1 MPYHEPHIIIGWIKM
16 KKTSYYVLKLHI
28 FACQPISPHLNIQK
42 PYSSD
47 LLNKL
52 KMQGLGM
59 EGIFQGDEGDDEEKE
74 DDDDIECECISYIP
88 HNMNT
93 I

>member
-1 MPYHEPHIIIGWIKM
+1 
-16 KKTSYYVLKLHI
+16 
-28 FACQPISPHLNIQK
+28 
-42 PYSSD
+42 
-47 LLNKL
+47 
-52 KMQGLGM
+52 MQGLGM
-59 EGIFQGDEGDDEEKE
+59 EGIFQGDDMEEKE

>member
-1 MPYHEPHIIIGWIKM
+1 
-16 KKTSYYVLKLHI
+16 
-28 FACQPISPHLNIQK
+28 
-42 PYSSD
+42 
-47 LLNKL
+47 
-52 KMQGLGM
+52 MQGLGM